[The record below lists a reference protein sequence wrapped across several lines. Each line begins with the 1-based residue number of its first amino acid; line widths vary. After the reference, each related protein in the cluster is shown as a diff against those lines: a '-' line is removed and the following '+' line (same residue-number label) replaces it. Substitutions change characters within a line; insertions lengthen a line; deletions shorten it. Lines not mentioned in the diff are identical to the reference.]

1 MRLSPQNTCCSL
13 SWSYPVWLQCW
24 CAVDLTPLLLYLVS
38 SATLPLSSPQ
48 AVLTAAAFARQA
60 GALAAADKFKAES
73 AQVPVCLV
81 AVGCVTDV
89 KASFMPLPI
98 GVFRVGW
105 AQATPCILRSTLP
118 IPDMLL
124 TLPVGHLHFHKHQR
138 LTLSENSGAIVF
150 CTLCDRTCTSAL

>member
-89 KASFMPLPI
+89 KASFMPLPH
-98 GVFRVGW
+98 W
-105 AQATPCILRSTLP
+105 CLPCRMGHKRHLAYCVPHFQYLTCCSHFLLGTYISTS
-118 IPDMLL
+118 
-124 TLPVGHLHFHKHQR
+124 T
-138 LTLSENSGAIVF
+138 NA
-150 CTLCDRTCTSAL
+150 